1 VSTYIIAALV
11 LAIVAY
17 NFASASYATPSK
29 KKVTLTGLFDNLG
42 DPSRWYN
49 FVLKPAIQE
58 MRLKH
63 PDLDI
68 QLDYRPL
75 PYQDVRP
82 TFLQLLANKTNLDII
97 DIDPTW
103 LGEFARNGFLTD
115 ITNFARSWGQLGDL
129 YQVFLPPA
137 TYNHRLYALYAI
149 ADIRAMWYWKDL
161 LNRAGVDANS
171 LKTWDGY
178 ISAAKKLN
186 AVLRTQGIEGMH
198 LVGASHA
205 PDIEFYP
212 YLWMLGGEILKQKNG
227 HPTKGTY
234 YYPAFNGT
242 EGVKA
247 LSFIKAQIDAGIKPQ
262 KQHFWGKEFLK
273 RKFAVMLEAV
283 QNHVRDDYNVTTFE
297 KVREFEQKVGMIP
310 MFPVPDPSYQSATL
324 LGGWELG
331 IPRIS
336 KNKDLAWELITT
348 MLKPKIIAPM
358 LQKFGLLPT
367 RVSIGEGPTSIAFN
381 SSIPYYPEL
390 VSMIKIGQ
398 TRPNIPEF
406 PDISNTINQAIDQI
420 YNGTSQ
426 PKHALDQ
433 AAAKSAKALGW

>member
-1 VSTYIIAALV
+1 V
-11 LAIVAY
+11 LTIVAC
-17 NFASASYATPSK
+17 NFAFTSYATPSK

-58 MRLKH
+58 LRLKH

-75 PYQDVRP
+75 PYHDVRP
-82 TFLQLLANKTNLDII
+82 AFLQLLANKTNLDII

-103 LGEFARNGFLTD
+103 LGEFAQNGFLTD
-115 ITNFARSWGQLGDL
+115 ITNFSRSWGQLGDL

-161 LNRAGVDANS
+161 LNAAGVDANS
-171 LKTWDGY
+171 LRTWDGY

-212 YLWMLGGEILKQKNG
+212 YLWMLGGDILKQKNG

-242 EGVKA
+242 EGVRA
-247 LSFIKAQIDAGIKPQ
+247 LSFIKAQINEGIKPQ
-262 KQHFWGKEFLK
+262 KQHFWGKEFLD

-283 QNHVRDDYNVTTFE
+283 QNHVRDDYNVTTPE
-297 KVREFEQKVGMIP
+297 KAREFENKVGMIP

-331 IPRIS
+331 IPQIS

-348 MLKPKIIAPM
+348 MLEPKIIAPM
-358 LQKFGLLPT
+358 LQKYGLLPT
-367 RVSIGEGPTSIAFN
+367 RVSIGEGPSSIALN
-381 SSIPYYPEL
+381 SSIPYYHEL

-406 PDISNTINQAIDQI
+406 PEISSNINQAIDQI

-433 AAAKSAKALGW
+433 AAAKSAKALGWQG